1 MIDRLASFL
10 DRMAASPFVDGH
22 RDCALTVADW
32 VMTATRC
39 EDPAAHLRG
48 RYSTALGR
56 ERLLKR
62 LGGLEA
68 VMVECA
74 RRARLDETST
84 PVPGDVGLIVVGEQQ
99 LAAIRL
105 RALWAVKSSRGC
117 VALAAD
123 RVVKSWRV
131 PNG

>member
-1 MIDRLASFL
+1 LNAMIDRLASFL

-22 RDCALTVADW
+22 RDCALTVAGW
-32 VMTATRC
+32 VMTA
-39 EDPAAHLRG
+39 
-48 RYSTALGR
+48 
-56 ERLLKR
+56 
-62 LGGLEA
+62 
-68 VMVECA
+68 
-74 RRARLDETST
+74 T